1 MMDTSVKFSFF
12 LALRRALGMLFGT
25 LLILLRHLP
34 AVIKRDVPIKHVQSW
49 HKLMCKHGGLDVVWE
64 GKPCDEKNVM
74 YVSNH
79 VSYIDIPVM
88 GTELNAWFVAK
99 SEVRGWPGFGF
110 LAELGKT
117 VFIERRSRRA
127 ADQKNQFAELL
138 SQGRNLIV
146 YPEGTSTDGTDVAP
160 FKPTLFEA
168 VFSETETPIKVQPF
182 SITYCKFNGQRLPES
197 MRDYYAWYGDMT
209 LGDHFW
215 HWLGLGRIEVRLRFH
230 DPVTKHDFDDRKDM
244 AKYCENIVRKDLQDY

>member
-1 MMDTSVKFSFF
+1 MAKPVKFKFF
-12 LALRRALGMLFGT
+12 LALFRALGIVFGT
-25 LLILLRHLP
+25 LLHLLCHLP
-34 AVIKRDVPIKHVQSW
+34 SVLRRDVSLQNVQKW
-49 HKLMCKHGGLDVVWE
+49 HQMMCDIGGMDVVWE
-64 GKPCDEKNVM
+64 GTPIKDRNVM

-88 GTELNAWFVAK
+88 GTKLDAWFVAK
-99 SEVRGWPGFGF
+99 SEVRGWPGFGY

-127 ADQKNQFAELL
+127 ADQKNQFVELL

-146 YPEGTSTDGTDVAP
+146 YPEGTSTDGKDVAP

-168 VFSETETPIKVQPF
+168 AYAESEQLIKVQPF
-182 SITYCKFNGQRLPES
+182 SITYTKFNGERLPEEL
-197 MRDYYAWYGDMT
+197 RDRYAWYADMT

-230 DPVTKHDFDDRKDM
+230 DPVTKTDFEDRKAM
-244 AKYCENIVRKDLQDY
+244 AKYCEEIIRKDLHDY